1 MQAHPNISERHKN
14 MLSIL
19 RYIIQTGEVSAND
32 IMQATGLSFATISRV
47 LASLLEAK
55 FIVKCGK
62 TCIELGRHPEI
73 FASNSK
79 YGYLV
84 HFFIETD
91 SVSAWIA
98 DFGKHVTAK
107 AIKKIARD
115 ITLEE
120 LGKQFAELVSSLT
133 ERLALNKNQVLAA
146 SVAVPGVVD
155 DKNHVIRRIP
165 NLSGLNNKDLRRKIM
180 EVLDIPVLI
189 SNEARFCALGEKICR
204 FPYVDDITY
213 VDITKYSGIGAGIL
227 LNGRIFS
234 GKNGVAGELGDI
246 IIDTG
251 NLDYEYREQ
260 EGCLEML
267 AGLATLYHKCE
278 CLIREGKAPF
288 LSSKLERKPL
298 DFHMIE
304 RAALEDRAVEAV
316 YDETV
321 RMWSIAI
328 INIISILNPELIIL
342 GGVFDDSNQKTLDRI
357 SHYVKRAIYHD
368 VNIELT
374 TLGEKAQLFGGL
386 EMLASYTLEQ
396 IIAKKILEI

>member
-1 MQAHPNISERHKN
+1 
-14 MLSIL
+14 
-19 RYIIQTGEVSAND
+19 V
-32 IMQATGLSFATISRV
+32 
-47 LASLLEAK
+47 
-55 FIVKCGK
+55 CGK

-107 AIKKIARD
+107 AVKKIARD

-213 VDITKYSGIGAGIL
+213 Y
-227 LNGRIFS
+227 
-234 GKNGVAGELGDI
+234 
-246 IIDTG
+246 
-251 NLDYEYREQ
+251 
-260 EGCLEML
+260 
-267 AGLATLYHKCE
+267 
-278 CLIREGKAPF
+278 
-288 LSSKLERKPL
+288 
-298 DFHMIE
+298 
-304 RAALEDRAVEAV
+304 
-316 YDETV
+316 
-321 RMWSIAI
+321 
-328 INIISILNPELIIL
+328 
-342 GGVFDDSNQKTLDRI
+342 
-357 SHYVKRAIYHD
+357 
-368 VNIELT
+368 
-374 TLGEKAQLFGGL
+374 
-386 EMLASYTLEQ
+386 
-396 IIAKKILEI
+396 KI